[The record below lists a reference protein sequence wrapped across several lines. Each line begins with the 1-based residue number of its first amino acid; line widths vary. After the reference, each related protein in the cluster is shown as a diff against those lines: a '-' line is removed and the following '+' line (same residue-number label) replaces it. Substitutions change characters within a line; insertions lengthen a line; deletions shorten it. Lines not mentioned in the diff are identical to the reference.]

1 MPFVSTA
8 CKLVHFMQLTE
19 VQVILLDKRSLMQA
33 LPQQFKHLVELK
45 GLQRALEIVIT
56 IVTQ

>member
-1 MPFVSTA
+1 
-8 CKLVHFMQLTE
+8 MQLTE

-56 IVTQ
+56 VVTQ